1 MEENYNL
8 DNELN
13 EQLSPSV
20 KKIYFKNRELNK
32 EKIGFFTFLMN
43 SSKAEMLFDRFQK
56 ILFWNSI
63 YDIFLFFLCFCLFC
77 SYASQFWPNI
87 FFVGHAIRR
96 VISILILK
104 RLLTPAS
111 IIRNLDNF

>member
-43 SSKAEMLFDRFQK
+43 SSKAEMLFD
-56 ILFWNSI
+56 
-63 YDIFLFFLCFCLFC
+63 
-77 SYASQFWPNI
+77 
-87 FFVGHAIRR
+87 
-96 VISILILK
+96 
-104 RLLTPAS
+104 
-111 IIRNLDNF
+111 